1 MRKHGNLIAHLPL
14 EEVEHRFRTC
24 RDARVKSR
32 WQGIWLRMQGRTTA
46 EVACIISCKPDWV
59 RRLVRRWNIGGPD
72 DLKDGR
78 ESNGREP
85 LLSAIQQNALLQ
97 ALTGPSP
104 DGGLWNGKKV
114 AQWISTQIGRP
125 VPAKRGWIYLRDLG
139 FTSQTPR
146 PRHREADKHAQEQF
160 KKNCPNSIPI
170 LAIFALKPRSK
181 SGRKMRHVLD

>member
-14 EEVEHRFRTC
+14 EEVEHRFCRC

-125 VPAKRGWIYLRDLG
+125 VPAKRGWIYLRDLL
-139 FTSQTPR
+139 SQLAR
-146 PRHREADKHAQEQF
+146 PHGQDIVKPT
-160 KKNCPNSIPI
+160 NM
-170 LAIFALKPRSK
+170 PRSNLK
-181 SGRKMRHVLD
+181 KTAPTLFRY

>member
-1 MRKHGNLIAHLPL
+1 MRKHGNVEAHLL
-14 EEVEHRFRTC
+14 VGEVEHRFRTC

-32 WQGIWLRMQGRTTA
+32 WQAIWLRMQGRTTA
-46 EVACIISCKPDWV
+46 EVAAIISCKPDWV
-59 RRLVRRWNIGGPD
+59 RRLVRRWNMGGPD
-72 DLKDGR
+72 SLKDGR

-85 LLSAIQQNALLQ
+85 LLSVTQQNALLE
-97 ALTGPSP
+97 ALMEPCP

-125 VPAKRGWIYLRDLG
+125 VPPKRGWIYLRDLG

-146 PRHREADKHAQEQF
+146 PRHREADKVAQEQF

-181 SGRKMRHVLD
+181 SGPRMKRALA